1 MAFKP
6 EGVEKL
12 KYTLELPA
20 VLKDDKTG
28 LTVSLRD
35 DPELSLGLGLCI
47 RSNPDQD
54 VSALTPEKIWDAA
67 RSQAVSVILNAWL
80 EGIRIRR
87 ERQLAAIASA
97 LAPAASITSE

>member
-12 KYTLELPA
+12 KYVLELPA
-20 VLKDDKTG
+20 QLKDDKSG
-28 LTVSLRD
+28 AVVNLKD
-35 DPELSLGLGLCI
+35 DPELSLGLGLCV

-54 VSALTPEKIWDAA
+54 VSALTPDKIWDAA
-67 RSQAVSVILNAWL
+67 RAQAVSVILNAWL

-87 ERQLAAIASA
+87 ERQLAALASA
-97 LAPAASITSE
+97 LAPAASISTE